1 MTTTGTADERPLFGP
16 ESRFSGFFD
25 DPRWAL
31 AIIRA
36 TVLEAAHPQIG
47 AALVDN
53 STFVAHPWRRLRNTF
68 LSMRRMF
75 GADPAVREREAAR
88 LNRLHAR
95 MSGSDSR
102 GRAYDAMDRATRA
115 WVVATLFE
123 SAVTMCR
130 LSGQPLDQD
139 TMERM
144 YAEYRSFLAALDG
157 DASELPEDLD
167 DFWRYFDRV
176 VEDELE
182 NTEAARVILYRLF
195 DHLPAPALLDGAP
208 TLWAA
213 GRAVVGPL
221 LGAIT
226 VASLPESYRRRAGLP
241 EMPGAFTLMQGAYC
255 AAGLARFLPEGWI
268 NADSIIEA
276 LSLSPDSDDPR
287 ARTMA
292 ALAARMKRA
301 SALLRLLTPLS
312 GGPHPDPAPSGGT
325 GESRRSAEE
334 FFRKVLDQT
343 GDGHLDWPDLAAM
356 ARELST
362 RLDLDE
368 PEETRL
374 YDAFAAWWREL
385 QAALD
390 TDGDG
395 RVSAEEY
402 TAAVPSLA
410 GPALIRVAEVLFDVT
425 DKDGNG
431 TIDADEYRALFRTA
445 FHRDLTTTGGT
456 YSQSA
461 FVGDFLSPSCRGAVP
476 TPRTTLFSPT
486 PRAGSPHRASSGS
499 GAVDGGARPRAAEEG
514 RGHRSCPQRGE
525 EPSAIAAR
533 GGNRRRRHACRRW
546 TDPGPW
552 PGVSADR
559 AGSQEPG
566 RSPWKPLPRSPTIP
580 RTVPSAGS
588 PLPRS
593 ASCSRDLVCTS
604 ATSAWHW
611 RSGSLRRRS
620 GSPSRK
626 ASPWRL
632 P

>member
-1 MTTTGTADERPLFGP
+1 MTPPHPCPGLRASTAEAGG
-16 ESRFSGFFD
+16 SSFFD

-31 AIIRA
+31 AMIRA

-75 GADPAVREREAAR
+75 GTDPAVREREAAR

-95 MSGSDSR
+95 MSGADSR

-144 YAEYRSFLAALDG
+144 YAEYRTFLAALDG
-157 DASELPEDLD
+157 DAAELPEDVNG
-167 DFWRYFDRV
+167 FWRYFDRV
-176 VEDELE
+176 VENELE

-213 GRAVVGPL
+213 GRAVAGPL

-226 VASLPESYRRRAGLP
+226 VASLPEPYRRRAGLP
-241 EMPGAFTLMQGAYC
+241 EMPGAPTLTQGAYL
-255 AAGLARFLPEGWI
+255 AAGLARFLPKGWI
-268 NADSIIEA
+268 NAESIIDT

-292 ALAARMKRA
+292 GLRARMKRA

-312 GGPHPDPAPSGGT
+312 GDPDTDPAPSAGT
-325 GESRRSAEE
+325 GEGRRSAEE

-356 ARELST
+356 ARELAT

-402 TAAVPSLA
+402 AAAVPSLA
-410 GPALIRVAEVLFDVT
+410 GPALIRVAEVLFDAT
-425 DKDGNG
+425 DKDGSG
-431 TIDADEYRALFRTA
+431 TIDADEYRSLFRTA
-445 FHRDLTTTGGT
+445 FHRDLTTTDGT
-456 YSQSA
+456 YGRSA
-461 FVGDFLSPSCRGAVP
+461 FVGDFLSFMSGR
-476 TPRTTLFSPT
+476 RMSSPY
-486 PRAGSPHRASSGS
+486 
-499 GAVDGGARPRAAEEG
+499 
-514 RGHRSCPQRGE
+514 
-525 EPSAIAAR
+525 
-533 GGNRRRRHACRRW
+533 
-546 TDPGPW
+546 DPLL
-552 PGVSADR
+552 AD
-559 AGSQEPG
+559 A
-566 RSPWKPLPRSPTIP
+566 
-580 RTVPSAGS
+580 
-588 PLPRS
+588 
-593 ASCSRDLVCTS
+593 
-604 ATSAWHW
+604 
-611 RSGSLRRRS
+611 
-620 GSPSRK
+620 
-626 ASPWRL
+626 
-632 P
+632 

>member
-1 MTTTGTADERPLFGP
+1 MTTEAPGTADEALLFGP
-16 ESRFSGFFD
+16 NSRFSGFFD

-36 TVLEAAHPQIG
+36 TVLEAAHPQVG
-47 AALVDN
+47 AALADN

-75 GADPAVREREAAR
+75 GTDPAVRAREAAR

-144 YAEYRSFLAALDG
+144 YAEYRAFLAALDG
-157 DASELPEDLD
+157 DAAELPEDLH
-167 DFWRYFDRV
+167 DFWRYFDRI
-176 VEDELE
+176 VENELE
-182 NTEAARVILYRLF
+182 NTEAVRIILYRLF
-195 DHLPAPALLDGAP
+195 DHLPAPALLHGAP

-213 GRAVVGPL
+213 GRTLAGPV

-226 VASLPESYRRRAGLP
+226 VASLPEPYRRRAGLP
-241 EMPGAFTLMQGAYC
+241 EMPGAPTLMQGAYL
-255 AAGLARFLPEGWI
+255 AAGLTRFLPEGWI
-268 NADSIIEA
+268 NAESIIEA
-276 LSLSPDSDDPR
+276 LSLPPGSDDPR
-287 ARTMA
+287 ARTVT
-292 ALAARMKRA
+292 ALRARMKRA

-312 GGPHPDPAPSGGT
+312 GDTSPAPAPPAAAQET
-325 GESRRSAEE
+325 RRSAEE
-334 FFRKVLDQT
+334 FFRRVLDQT

-402 TAAVPSLA
+402 AAAVPSLA
-410 GPALIRVAEVLFDVT
+410 GPALIRVAEVLFDAT

-431 TIDADEYRALFRTA
+431 SIDADEYRSLFRSA
-445 FHRDLTTTGGT
+445 FHRDLTTTGGAHGR
-456 YSQSA
+456 SA
-461 FVGDFLSPSCRGAVP
+461 FVGDFLSFMTGRRTG
-476 TPRTTLFSPT
+476 TPY
-486 PRAGSPHRASSGS
+486 
-499 GAVDGGARPRAAEEG
+499 
-514 RGHRSCPQRGE
+514 
-525 EPSAIAAR
+525 
-533 GGNRRRRHACRRW
+533 
-546 TDPGPW
+546 DPLL
-552 PGVSADR
+552 AD
-559 AGSQEPG
+559 A
-566 RSPWKPLPRSPTIP
+566 
-580 RTVPSAGS
+580 
-588 PLPRS
+588 
-593 ASCSRDLVCTS
+593 
-604 ATSAWHW
+604 
-611 RSGSLRRRS
+611 
-620 GSPSRK
+620 
-626 ASPWRL
+626 
-632 P
+632 

>member
-1 MTTTGTADERPLFGP
+1 MTTGTTGSTGATGTTESTGEAPLFGP
-16 ESRFSGFFD
+16 ASQFHAFFD

-31 AIIRA
+31 AMIRA

-75 GADPAVREREAAR
+75 GPDPAAREREAAR

-95 MSGSDSR
+95 MSGSDAR
-102 GRAYDAMDRATRA
+102 GRAYDAMDRPTRA

-144 YAEYRSFLAALDG
+144 YAEYRAFLAALDG
-157 DASELPEDLD
+157 DAAELPEDLH

-176 VEDELE
+176 VENELE

-195 DHLPAPALLDGAP
+195 DHLPAPALLTGAP

-226 VASLPESYRRRAGLP
+226 VASLPEAYRRRAGLP
-241 EMPGAFTLMQGAYC
+241 EMPGAPTLMQGAYLT
-255 AAGLARFLPEGWI
+255 AGLARFLPKGWI
-268 NADSIIEA
+268 DAENIIEI
-276 LSLSPDSDDPR
+276 LSLSPGSDDPR
-287 ARTMA
+287 ARTVT
-292 ALAARMKRA
+292 ALYARMKRA
-301 SALLRLLTPLS
+301 SALLRLLAPL
-312 GGPHPDPAPSGGT
+312 GGDPEPGPAPATGT
-325 GESRRSAEE
+325 GEGRRSAEE
-334 FFRKVLDQT
+334 FFRQVLDQT

-395 RVSAEEY
+395 RVSVDEY
-402 TAAVPSLA
+402 AAAVPSLA
-410 GPALIRVAEVLFDVT
+410 GPALIRVAEVLFDAT
-425 DKDGNG
+425 DKDGSG
-431 TIDADEYRALFRTA
+431 TIDADEYRTLFRTA
-445 FHRDLTTTGGT
+445 FHRDLATAGGT
-456 YSQSA
+456 YGRSA
-461 FVGDFLSPSCRGAVP
+461 FVGDFLSFMSGRRTS
-476 TPRTTLFSPT
+476 TPY
-486 PRAGSPHRASSGS
+486 
-499 GAVDGGARPRAAEEG
+499 
-514 RGHRSCPQRGE
+514 
-525 EPSAIAAR
+525 
-533 GGNRRRRHACRRW
+533 
-546 TDPGPW
+546 DPLL
-552 PGVSADR
+552 AD
-559 AGSQEPG
+559 A
-566 RSPWKPLPRSPTIP
+566 
-580 RTVPSAGS
+580 
-588 PLPRS
+588 
-593 ASCSRDLVCTS
+593 
-604 ATSAWHW
+604 
-611 RSGSLRRRS
+611 
-620 GSPSRK
+620 
-626 ASPWRL
+626 
-632 P
+632 

>member
-1 MTTTGTADERPLFGP
+1 MTTGTTGTTGTTQSSGTTGEAPLFGP
-16 ESRFSGFFD
+16 ASQFHGFFD

-31 AIIRA
+31 GIIRA

-75 GADPAVREREAAR
+75 GPDPAAREREAAR

-95 MSGSDSR
+95 MSGSDAR
-102 GRAYDAMDRATRA
+102 GRAYDAMDRPTRA

-144 YAEYRSFLAALDG
+144 YAEYRAFLAALDG
-157 DASELPEDLD
+157 DAGELPEDLH

-176 VEDELE
+176 VENELE

-195 DHLPAPALLDGAP
+195 DHLPAPALLTGAP

-226 VASLPESYRRRAGLP
+226 VASLPEAYRRRAGLP
-241 EMPGAFTLMQGAYC
+241 EMPGAPTLMQGAYLT
-255 AAGLARFLPEGWI
+255 AGLARFLPKGWI
-268 NADSIIEA
+268 DAENIIEI
-276 LSLSPDSDDPR
+276 LSLSPGSDDPR
-287 ARTMA
+287 ARTVT
-292 ALAARMKRA
+292 ALHARMKRA
-301 SALLRLLTPLS
+301 SALLRLLAPL
-312 GGPHPDPAPSGGT
+312 GGDPEPGPAPATGT
-325 GESRRSAEE
+325 GEGRRSAEE
-334 FFRKVLDQT
+334 FFRQVLDQT

-395 RVSAEEY
+395 RVSVDEY
-402 TAAVPSLA
+402 AAAVPSLA
-410 GPALIRVAEVLFDVT
+410 GPALIRVAEVLFDAT
-425 DKDGNG
+425 DKDGSG
-431 TIDADEYRALFRTA
+431 TIDADEYRTLFRTA
-445 FHRDLTTTGGT
+445 FHRDLATAGGT
-456 YSQSA
+456 YGRSA
-461 FVGDFLSPSCRGAVP
+461 FVGDFLSFMSGRRTS
-476 TPRTTLFSPT
+476 TPY
-486 PRAGSPHRASSGS
+486 
-499 GAVDGGARPRAAEEG
+499 
-514 RGHRSCPQRGE
+514 
-525 EPSAIAAR
+525 
-533 GGNRRRRHACRRW
+533 
-546 TDPGPW
+546 DPLL
-552 PGVSADR
+552 AD
-559 AGSQEPG
+559 A
-566 RSPWKPLPRSPTIP
+566 
-580 RTVPSAGS
+580 
-588 PLPRS
+588 
-593 ASCSRDLVCTS
+593 
-604 ATSAWHW
+604 
-611 RSGSLRRRS
+611 
-620 GSPSRK
+620 
-626 ASPWRL
+626 
-632 P
+632 